1 MLLVGLSIITS
12 SSAKAQPNDLA
23 CLVDQLPQTIQQVGP
38 DTYLIDFGKVAFG
51 NIEVQHSN
59 TDQPQITVHFGEAFS
74 NGRINRT
81 PPGTVRYAKTS
92 TTVRSGIATVIA
104 PNPDRRNTEAN
115 SPSHPPAILTPKSWG
130 TILPFRW
137 VEIEGWKG
145 NFTLQNIKRRA
156 AFAKSWDDRASA
168 FHCSDPMLNRI
179 WDLCKYSIKATNFA
193 GVFVDGDRERIPYE
207 ADAYL
212 NQLSYYA
219 TSSDNEIPRRT
230 FDHLMKYGTWPTEW
244 AYHMIFMAHAD
255 WMQTGDTKWLAARY
269 DALKAKLL
277 SERAGPDG
285 LILSAAEHQTRT
297 DIVDWPAAE
306 RDGFIFSS
314 TNTVVNA
321 FYIRSLGLMSEMAKA
336 LGRNKE
342 AADYETLEKQ
352 ASKSFRNKL
361 FNLSSAIFRD
371 GDSTEHSSSHANLFP
386 LAFGLVPTNHRQS
399 IAAWL
404 YSRGMRCS
412 VYAAQY
418 LLQGL
423 FDNDFDAEALKL
435 ITAEGDRSWR
445 HMVESGTTIT
455 WEAWDQKYKPNQDW
469 NHAWG
474 AAPANLL
481 PRYILGAQPLV
492 PGWKSALI
500 RPNVGSLTDASGT
513 IPTPLGPVKIKWKR
527 SKAFQ
532 LNIQLPAHMN
542 ATIELP
548 FIPGCDSVL
557 VNGKPVAHKRVGN
570 RVLLEDPLSG
580 TFRVDLK

>member
-1 MLLVGLSIITS
+1 V
-12 SSAKAQPNDLA
+12 
-23 CLVDQLPQTIQQVGP
+23 QQIAPG
-38 DTYLIDFGKVAFG
+38 TYLIDFGKVAFG
-51 NIEVQHSN
+51 NIEVQPSSA
-59 TDQPQITVHFGEAFS
+59 DQPQITVHFGEAFS

-92 TTVRSGIATVIA
+92 TILGSGKATVIA

-115 SPSHPPAILTPKSWG
+115 SSAHPPAILTPKSWG
-130 TILPFRW
+130 TVLPFRW

-145 NFTLQNIKRRA
+145 KFTSKNIKRRA
-156 AFAKSWDDRASA
+156 AFAKSWDDDASA
-168 FHCSDPMLNRI
+168 FHCSEPMLNRI

-255 WMQTGDTKWLAARY
+255 WMHTGDTQWLAARY

-277 SERAGPDG
+277 SERTGPDG
-285 LILSAAEHQTRT
+285 LILSSAEHQART
-297 DIVDWPAAE
+297 DIVDWPTAE
-306 RDGFIFSS
+306 RDGFVFSP

-336 LGRNKE
+336 LGRNEEVAK
-342 AADYETLEKQ
+342 YETLESEAK
-352 ASKSFRNKL
+352 KSFRRKL
-361 FNLSSAIFRD
+361 FSLSSAIFRD

-404 YSRGMRCS
+404 SSRGMRCS

-423 FDNDFDAEALKL
+423 FDNDFDAEALQL
-435 ITAEGDRSWR
+435 INAKGDRSWR

-481 PRYILGAQPLV
+481 PRYVLGVEPLV
-492 PGWKSALI
+492 PGWKSAKV
-500 RPNVGSLTDASGT
+500 RPHVGSLTDASGT
-513 IPTPLGPVKIKWKR
+513 IPTPLGAIKIHWKR
-527 SKAFQ
+527 TRAFQ
-532 LNIQLPAHMN
+532 LNVQLPAPMN

-548 FIPGCDSVL
+548 HMPGCDSVL
-557 VNGKPVAHKRVGN
+557 VNGKPVAHTRVGKW
-570 RVLLEDPLSG
+570 VLLEDPLRG
-580 TFRVDLK
+580 TFRVDLN